1 MVGTCALNDMNA
13 NMKLIGIFILIILL
27 SIVVIYFMY
36 CSRNKH
42 SEILENF
49 TGGEA
54 ALTNYNYGS
63 EHEGP
68 YADDD
73 KKTITG
79 DVTLRDC
86 QVYFVGEDQ
95 QGDCDEEYK
104 ANPNTTCK
112 YVFKDDWKEIANI
125 KLGEGESEKTNVY
138 PNKIY
143 NQSYTKTDINNHDLT
158 AQCVKKFESD
168 IDKRYIYRD
177 NELIRYNHDGSN
189 DGNTLELNYK
199 LIEDDESDEYV
210 KGDFISMTFGKNDTP
225 QPNYSNVINSICS
238 KETDIIDSLHNIT
251 ENSVTPYFYKF
262 SLDKDNNL
270 KVITVGGKDVP
281 GIELV
286 ELDSEQNKF
295 IKHDMKNFTVQSF
308 FGIDFYSANTTTVKF
323 NVFKVVSLSDMDCK
337 VYKFDY
343 NYLCDNNVS
352 SYITPLNAKVHLK
365 GFMDVETGVINAK
378 KKFSVPNEPSIFT
391 TLFWEQFREKT
402 PRISQKD
409 IIIET
414 LRSDKVA
421 KITSLNSDSEHRNV
435 IIILQ
440 KRLAWYRDKKIIYE
454 GKKNNFHKLSF
465 TELIDVKKE
474 DYVNEGGSKI
484 INHHIKPYNYLKGYS
499 INVEKPERSYET
511 NRQYGSIT
519 PLNSKHL
526 KFKYDNSREFGKV
539 GLYGKRFS
547 GYLNNNGNW
556 KGRDGSQTDS
566 KNVTNFRDIHTMGTG
581 TGQYYTWYW
590 SGYFYPHLSGHY
602 YFHTN
607 SDDASFV
614 YLNGQMIVNNRGAHP
629 MRSRNSAAIFLREG
643 QYKKIE
649 ITFGERAGGD
659 NIHFRWR
666 PPGASWQST
675 ASYNGKTWFNQYIN
689 IDDKEKTEKLNFKF
703 NDKDG
708 SYYGSFKSQKNI
720 NIESIK
726 FDNKQILK
734 DSSRVYNSSEW
745 VPFTFKDAAPYN
757 DYDFYIKGDLN
768 RTIQIKATDKINT
781 LRRKTYYIVTGKE
794 VYNYNSG
801 FQDVLNNKNLW
812 WNRDDISQQREGIHI
827 KGYETAEITITSFV
841 YLQKGHY
848 KFKADLGFPDTI
860 IIKQSRITIGNTIID
875 KNIEYHHNIGGFHM
889 MSYSCIALNSN
900 SDTIGIRFNFKV
912 DFRSHNSNTITRT
925 NQDMNYLLYGGKKL
939 YNDLAQQGFNN
950 QFSNIKTFEQNTATD
965 FNVIKE
971 EYLTPIMGRGKDFW
985 NLSSIDAQIIT
996 LNDSLRTKQG
1006 QLEALISDIDTKYN
1020 AMILNFEDLD
1030 YEKEFLDNS
1039 EYFDNVSVTYKS
1051 SAHISDIIKHSTI
1064 DITSYITTEKMLG
1077 INQRT
1082 ASGIEDKSFNYFD
1095 KADKSLYILKK
1106 SITPPSTDSPRS
1118 QLALPPLSR
1127 D

>member
-49 TGGEA
+49 TSNEA
-54 ALTNYNYGS
+54 ALTYHNYGS
-63 EHEGP
+63 EHTGP
-68 YADDD
+68 YTDDD

-79 DVTLRDC
+79 NVTLRDC

-95 QGDCDEEYK
+95 QGDCDEEYR

-125 KLGEGESEKTNVY
+125 KVGEGEGNNY
-138 PNKIY
+138 ANKIY
-143 NQSYTKTDINNHDLT
+143 NQSYTYTENDIKNHHLT
-158 AQCVKKFESD
+158 AQCVKKFESES
-168 IDKRYIYRD
+168 DKRYIYRD
-177 NELIRYNHDGSN
+177 NELIVYNHDGSS

-199 LIEDDESDEYV
+199 TDESDESDEYV
-210 KGDFISMTFGKNDTP
+210 KGDFISMTFGNNGEKAIY
-225 QPNYSNVINSICS
+225 PNYTNVIDSICS

-251 ENSVTPYFYKF
+251 ENSINPYFYKF

-286 ELDSEQNKF
+286 ELDSRQNKF

-343 NYLCDNNVS
+343 HYLCDNNVS

-365 GFMDVETGVINAK
+365 GFMDVETGVIHAK
-378 KKFSVPNEPSIFT
+378 KTFSVPNEPSMFT
-391 TLFWEQFREKT
+391 TSFWEQFREKT
-402 PRISQKD
+402 PRVSQKD
-409 IIIET
+409 IIIKT
-414 LRSDKVA
+414 LRSDKDA

-440 KRLAWYRDKKIIYE
+440 KRLAWYRDKKILYE
-454 GKKNNFHKLSF
+454 GKKNNFHNLSF

-474 DYVNEGGSKI
+474 DYVNESGSKI
-484 INHHIKPYNYLKGYS
+484 INHHIKPYNYFKGYS
-499 INVEKPERSYET
+499 IRVDNPQSSYET
-511 NRQYGSIT
+511 SSQYGSIT

-556 KGRDGSQTDS
+556 KGSYGSLTHS
-566 KNVTNFRDIHTMGTG
+566 KNVTNFSDINTMGIG
-581 TGQYYTWYW
+581 RAEHYTWYW
-590 SGYFYPHLSGHY
+590 SGYFYPHTSGNYH
-602 YFHTN
+602 FHTN

-614 YLNGQMIVNNRGAHP
+614 YLDGTMIVNNGGPHG
-629 MRSRNSAAIFLREG
+629 MRSVNSAAIYLSAG

-649 ITFGERAGGD
+649 ITFGERTGGD
-659 NIHFRWR
+659 NIHFRWQ

-675 ASYNGKTWFNQYIN
+675 YSYNGKTWFYEYVN
-689 IDDKEKTEKLNFKF
+689 IDDGEKTEKLNFKF

-708 SYYGSFKSQKNI
+708 SYYGSFESQKNI

-726 FDNKQILK
+726 IDNKQILK

-745 VPFTFKDAAPYN
+745 VPFTFKGAVPDN
-757 DYDFYIKGDLN
+757 EYDFYIKGNLN

-794 VYNYNSG
+794 VYDYNSG

-812 WNRDDISQQREGIHI
+812 WNRDDISQQYEGIHI
-827 KGYETAEITITSFV
+827 NGYETAEITITSFV

-860 IIKQSRITIGNTIID
+860 IIKQSRITIDDTIID
-875 KNIEYHHNIGGFHM
+875 KNIEYHHTIGGFHM
-889 MSYSCIALNSN
+889 MSYSCIALNNS

-912 DFRSHNSNTITRT
+912 DFRSHNINTITRA
-925 NQDMNYLLYGGKKL
+925 NQDINHLLYGGKKL
-939 YNDLAQQGFNN
+939 YNDLALPGFNN

-971 EYLTPIMGRGKDFW
+971 EYLTPKMGRGKDFW
-985 NLSSIDAQIIT
+985 NLSNIDEQIIT
-996 LNDSLRTKQG
+996 LNDSLHTKQG

-1039 EYFDNVSVTYKS
+1039 EYFDNVTVTYNS

-1064 DITSYITTEKMLG
+1064 DITSYITTEKMLD

-1082 ASGIEDKSFNYFD
+1082 SSGLEDKSFNYFD

-1106 SITPPSTDSPRS
+1106 SITPPSTDFP
-1118 QLALPPLSR
+1118 LLPPAP
-1127 D
+1127 

>member
-49 TGGEA
+49 TSNEA
-54 ALTNYNYGS
+54 TLTYHNYGS
-63 EHEGP
+63 EHTGQYE
-68 YADDD
+68 DDD

-79 DVTLRDC
+79 NVTLRDC

-95 QGDCDEEYK
+95 QRDCDEEYR

-125 KLGEGESEKTNVY
+125 KVGEGEGNNY

-143 NQSYTKTDINNHDLT
+143 NQSYTKTDIDNHHLT
-158 AQCVKKFESD
+158 AQCVKK
-168 IDKRYIYRD
+168 IDSLNPTRYIYRD
-177 NELIRYNHDGSN
+177 NELIVYNHDGSSV
-189 DGNTLELNYK
+189 GNTLELNYK
-199 LIEDDESDEYV
+199 TDESDESDEYV
-210 KGDFISMTFGKNDTP
+210 KGDFISMTFGNNGEKAIY
-225 QPNYSNVINSICS
+225 PNYTNVIDSICS

-251 ENSVTPYFYKF
+251 ENSINPYFYKF

-286 ELDSEQNKF
+286 ELDSRQNRF

-343 NYLCDNNVS
+343 HYLCDNNVS

-365 GFMDVETGVINAK
+365 GFMDVETGVIHAK
-378 KKFSVPNEPSIFT
+378 KTFSVPNEPSMFT
-391 TLFWEQFREKT
+391 TSFWEQFREKT
-402 PRISQKD
+402 PRVSQKD
-409 IIIET
+409 IIIKT
-414 LRSDKVA
+414 LRSDKDA

-440 KRLAWYRDKKIIYE
+440 KRLAWYRDKKILYE
-454 GKKNNFHKLSF
+454 GKKNNFHNLSF

-474 DYVNEGGSKI
+474 DYVNESGSKI
-484 INHHIKPYNYLKGYS
+484 INHHIKPYNYFKGYS
-499 INVEKPERSYET
+499 IRVDNPEGPYVPHRK
-511 NRQYGSIT
+511 YGSII
-519 PLNSKHL
+519 PLNSKKI
-526 KFKYDNSREFGKV
+526 KFKYDNTKEFGRP
-539 GLYGKRFS
+539 GIRGSRYS
-547 GYLNNNGNW
+547 GYLNNNGDW
-556 KGRDGSQTDS
+556 KGPLTGSTTDF
-566 KNVTNFRDIHTMGTG
+566 TYFRNLDPRGNG
-581 TGQYYTWYW
+581 GSRYTWYW
-590 SGYFYPHLSGHY
+590 VGEFYANHSGYYDFYTG
-602 YFHTN
+602 

-614 YLNGQMIVNNRGAHP
+614 YLDDDMVVNNSGTHP
-629 MRSRNSAAIFLREG
+629 VYHKYSETQGTSKNLKKGESR
-643 QYKKIE
+643 KIE
-649 ITFGERAGGD
+649 ITFGENWGGD
-659 NIHFRWR
+659 EMHFGWKRR
-666 PPGASWQST
+666 GHPWQWS
-675 ASYNGKTWFNQYIN
+675 ASYNGETYFYHTIG
-689 IDDKEKTEKLNFKF
+689 IDDGEKTENLNFKF

-708 SYYGSFKSQKNI
+708 SYYGSFESQKNI
-720 NIESIK
+720 NIQSIK
-726 FDNKQILK
+726 FDNKPIVK
-734 DSSRVYNSSEW
+734 DTSSTYTSSDWIPLTSNIDSE
-745 VPFTFKDAAPYN
+745 Y
-757 DYDFYIKGDLN
+757 YFYIKN
-768 RTIQIKATDKINT
+768 NARKIEIKATDKINT
-781 LRRKTYYIVTGKE
+781 LRRKTNINTTGKE
-794 VYNYNSG
+794 IFNSEG
-801 FQDVLNNKNLW
+801 FRYVLNDKNLW
-812 WNRDDISQQREGIHI
+812 WNRDDVSRIHNKSI
-827 KGYETAEITITSFV
+827 KGFNIVDVVITSFV

-860 IIKQSRITIGNTIID
+860 IIKQSRITIGDTIID
-875 KNIEYHHNIGGFHM
+875 KNIEYHHTIGGFHM
-889 MSYSCIALNSN
+889 MSYSCIALNNS

-912 DFRSHNSNTITRT
+912 DFRSHNSNTITRA
-925 NQDMNYLLYGGKKL
+925 NQDINHLLYGGKKL
-939 YNDLAQQGFNN
+939 YNDLALPGFNN

-971 EYLTPIMGRGKDFW
+971 EYLTPKMGRGKDFW
-985 NLSSIDAQIIT
+985 NLSNIDEQIIT
-996 LNDSLRTKQG
+996 LNDSLHTKQG

-1039 EYFDNVSVTYKS
+1039 EYFDNVTVTYNS

-1064 DITSYITTEKMLG
+1064 DITSYITTEKMLD

-1082 ASGIEDKSFNYFD
+1082 SSGLEDKSFNYFD

-1106 SITPPSTDSPRS
+1106 SITPPSTDFP
-1118 QLALPPLSR
+1118 LLPPAP
-1127 D
+1127 